1 MLSQLDQLGY
11 STSYI
16 KQLRERVKKLKSR
29 KEQMI
34 MSLGTSSNT
43 IEKMKIGSKL
53 PIIDLREN
61 GSSIEV
67 ILITW
72 LQKNFMLSEV
82 LSILQE
88 EGAEVVGAS
97 FSAVGDKLFHT
108 IHSQVYIQKIL
119 VYNFTIYSKS
129 FKLIK
134 IIINLII

>member
-1 MLSQLDQLGY
+1 
-11 STSYI
+11 
-16 KQLRERVKKLKSR
+16 
-29 KEQMI
+29 
-34 MSLGTSSNT
+34 
-43 IEKMKIGSKL
+43 MKIGSKL

-67 ILITW
+67 ILITG

-82 LSILQE
+82 LSILQ